1 MQKLIDKSMID
12 ICKEESVSSEQ
23 VFFFFTFFCCWLYHN
38 ELSQHEFFVCE
49 GQLMKILGF
58 IFSGDQEK
66 KIL

>member
-1 MQKLIDKSMID
+1 MID

-23 VFFFFTFFCCWLYHN
+23 VFFFFTFFCCWLYRN